1 MQLREK
7 SLDQAHFRQEAAE
20 IRKLC
25 KKYGV
30 PLIINDN
37 VRIAKEIDADGVHVG
52 QGDMEAGQC
61 ENCWEQIKSSS
72 VSARTVEQAVLAQQ
86 RGADYLG
93 VGAVFPTGTKKDAS
107 GVSFETLREICRA
120 VSIPVVAIGG
130 ITGENL
136 GALRGSGIGRYR
148 GGQRD
153 FCQRGYR
160 QAAGSLRAKVQEIL
174 QG

>member
-1 MQLREK
+1 MNCKKEDLLLYGITDRSWLNGKTLYSQVEGALKGGVTFLQLREK

-52 QGDMEAGQC
+52 QGDMEAGAVRKLLGADK
-61 ENCWEQIKSSS
+61 IIG

-86 RGADYLG
+86 RARIIW
-93 VGAVFPTGTKKDAS
+93 AS
-107 GVSFETLREICRA
+107 GQYF
-120 VSIPVVAIGG
+120 
-130 ITGENL
+130 
-136 GALRGSGIGRYR
+136 LRGPKRTP
-148 GGQRD
+148 
-153 FCQRGYR
+153 
-160 QAAGSLRAKVQEIL
+160 AA
-174 QG
+174 